1 MRTKINFILGHD
13 DGGELPFSVNL
24 SIFSHPSLS
33 LSKNS
38 VSIRYLIKIKFT

>member
-13 DGGELPFSVNL
+13 GGGELPFSVNL
-24 SIFSHPSLS
+24 SIFFHPSLP

-38 VSIRYLIKIKFT
+38 VSIKYLTKIKFT